1 MIKFKL
7 WALQLLLWLK
17 NPWAYHKAQKFEKSV
32 DKLEASVKQKV
43 MDKHELTKE
52 MNGFAFKKL
61 KKRAISDWHLHQLLH
76 QKFKEEMR
84 ELRLTKFRVV
94 KGRIS
99 GLQ

>member
-32 DKLEASVKQKV
+32 
-43 MDKHELTKE
+43 DKHELTKE